1 MTDHLNQ
8 FLLVLLV
15 IGSVGTEIYVM
26 VIMCLVN
33 WSGANTHLL
42 AMNAFYTCCMSHLC
56 RRLFEFWN

>member
-15 IGSVGTEIYVM
+15 IGSVGTEIYVL

-33 WSGANTHLL
+33 WSSANTHLL
-42 AMNAFYTCCMSHLC
+42 AMNAFYTCCMSRLC
-56 RRLFEFWN
+56 KRLF